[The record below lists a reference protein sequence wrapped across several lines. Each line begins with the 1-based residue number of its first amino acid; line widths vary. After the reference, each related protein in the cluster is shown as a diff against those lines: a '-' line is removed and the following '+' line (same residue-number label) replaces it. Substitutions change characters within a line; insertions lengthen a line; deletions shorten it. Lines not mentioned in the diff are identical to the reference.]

1 MDNNFREVTSE
12 EPTCY
17 EGTVTSVTNDSITAD
32 FSGLPAGEYF
42 IQVVV
47 VGVGAAMNNATIGS
61 INNQGSV
68 DDVTPSE
75 GSTYGGQTI
84 TITGNGFHGLNNTQV
99 DIGGDLCVLK
109 NVTSTT
115 IICVTGSAGGVE
127 SLNTNITIY
136 SGGILFPTIAYSYS
150 TSSTP
155 TITSVSPTSADPGS
169 SVSITGTMLESG
181 SGDLSLA
188 LIYGKGKFECNVT
201 NFAFDTPI
209 VPGGIQYALEVHVP
223 GYGYADTTNKTLD
236 VNFDI
241 TTVSPIEGSKG
252 GGSEITIYGVGFNTM
267 EGKYIS
273 VTICDEKCPII
284 WDSVQSTELKCL
296 SPIDSTDLA
305 DNPCDVVVSQG
316 QNEIIDLNPIA
327 GFKRRRKAFEDG
339 VNATSPVQFTYRSSL
354 TPSLTSVSPISGGS
368 GGGTSI
374 TITGSGFATTGNEVA
389 IDGSICDI
397 TSESETEIQ
406 CDTNS
411 HVGSGVFL
419 VEVTVPGKGGA
430 ANENGSV
437 TFRYK
442 QSILDNINHS
452 LKISLNFWFSDMSI
466 VGPAF
471 GLGEG

>member
-1 MDNNFREVTSE
+1 MDDNFREVTSD

-47 VGVGAAMNNATIGS
+47 VGVGAATNNETIGS

-84 TITGNGFHGLNNTQV
+84 TITGNGFHSLDKTQV
-99 DIGGDLCVLK
+99 VIGGTDLTNGDLCVLK

-115 IICVTGSAGGVE
+115 IICVTGSNGGVE
-127 SLNTNITIY
+127 ALNTNITIY
-136 SGGILFPTIAYSYS
+136 SGDIQFPSIAYSYS

-169 SVSITGTMLESG
+169 SVSLTGTMLDSG

-316 QNEIIDLNPIA
+316 QNAIIDLNPIA
-327 GFKRRRKAFEDG
+327 SNPIASDDG

-354 TPSLTSVSPISGGS
+354 TPALTSVSPISGGS

-430 ANENGSV
+430 ANQNGSV

-442 QSILDNINHS
+442 QRILDI
-452 LKISLNFWFSDMSI
+452 LN
-466 VGPAF
+466 
-471 GLGEG
+471 